1 MSRNLAIDLRR
12 RTEAGE
18 RAFLKRPFDPV
29 SHTDVSGLMQK
40 LHALVLIPEA
50 DRQVLEM
57 AFFLT

>member
-50 DRQVLEM
+50 DRQVL
-57 AFFLT
+57 